1 MTRSLSLSLSVCLF
15 SGRRVGGQTALEM
28 GLVNRAVE
36 QNQTGDAAYREA
48 LTLAREILPQVRMQ
62 THTIPLCHSSD
73 TDASPPTPSPAGQGP
88 GLPPHFSSAF
98 LSASLHSAFLPSW
111 CFLPPPHLSPSSLP
125 SLQASVAPYFFHSS
139 SDGRSW
145 QGQSGSQVEKWT
157 TNSSTHIQTPHA
169 SDVVDS
175 CLTGVCIEGKWRR
188 MEEIIG
194 STSPRVFMSC
204 YV

>member
-111 CFLPPPHLSPSSLP
+111 CFLPPPPISLP
-125 SLQASVAPYFFHSS
+125 LLFPLFRPLSLRISFTPVQMAAVGRARVA
-139 SDGRSW
+139 
-145 QGQSGSQVEKWT
+145 V
-157 TNSSTHIQTPHA
+157 
-169 SDVVDS
+169 
-175 CLTGVCIEGKWRR
+175 KWRNGPQIAAHTYKR
-188 MEEIIG
+188 HMLA
-194 STSPRVFMSC
+194 ML
-204 YV
+204 